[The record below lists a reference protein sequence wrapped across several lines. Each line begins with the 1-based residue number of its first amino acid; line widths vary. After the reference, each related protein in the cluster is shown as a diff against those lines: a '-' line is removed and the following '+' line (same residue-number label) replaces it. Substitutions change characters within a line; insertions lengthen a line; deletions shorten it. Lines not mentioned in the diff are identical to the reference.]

1 MKVRPRRLRKTP
13 SIRRMVRE
21 TELTPSDLVQ
31 PYFVRP
37 GRGVRKPIASM
48 PGQFQWSVDALAKEV
63 KTLRPLGIP
72 SILLFGIPKKKDARG
87 SGAYAKNGIVQQA
100 VKAVKDAD
108 PKLTVITDVC
118 LCEYTTH
125 GHCGMVV
132 KRRIDNDS
140 TLPLLSRTAASHVE
154 AGADMVAPSGMM
166 DGAVRAIRQ
175 SVDQTP
181 ILSYAAKYA
190 SAFYGPFR
198 DAAESPPQFGDRSSY
213 QMDPANTDEALRE
226 IALDLREGADIIMV
240 KPALAYLD
248 VVRRAKERFGCPIAA
263 YNVSGEYAMVKAA
276 GERGWIDEKKVALEI
291 LTSIKRAGADFLFT
305 YFARAAAKWLS

>member
-1 MKVRPRRLRKTP
+1 
-13 SIRRMVRE
+13 MVRE

-63 KTLRPLGIP
+63 KSLRHLGIP

-291 LTSIKRAGADFLFT
+291 LTSIKRAGANFLFT